1 MFEQVDNSS
10 NKGDTT
16 SASSAEPGAISI
28 HDVFFDKP
36 LGPAQS
42 EQKSTPPEHRKITRG
57 AGEAQEIPQS
67 TQPQQCPASPRFN
80 NYIDGIA
87 RRIYDPGQLGD
98 LSTLKNKYNC
108 QIEQSK
114 SPASAVRQYFAAD
127 ADPYT
132 QMMSKAEYQAFRDYQ
147 KGNTVNVGIV
157 LRQPTMLEENSPVKP
172 PILIQDFEAVSSA
185 HDSGI
190 MRGDQI
196 IEINGV
202 SMAQKTHRNASAMLL
217 GDENTQLKLKVLRD
231 GKEHE
236 FTVDRKRVDSPAITV
251 DKLNNGDIVRIRV
264 HAFQQDDTSDEIA
277 NAVRDNPQ
285 AKGFILDLRH
295 NGGGLVDQAARTAS
309 VFIKEGK
316 LMTMRSRVDSDPA
329 NPRYE
334 DDVYTITASGIK
346 HAVNGTK
353 PVSYRDRHP
362 DLTDKPLAVL
372 IDQGTASASEIVAG
386 ALQDTDGAYLIGIS
400 SYGKGIGQTIFPD
413 SETGGALRYTTFA
426 YYTPSNVWVGDGHDK
441 RYGLYPN
448 RLVANPQPADFGTA
462 KDGQINA
469 AVEYLQ
475 TRFPKEMEP
484 ENVPPVAPNSNKGR
498 ASDLLERLNRKP
510 RL

>member
-1 MFEQVDNSS
+1 MFEQSDNLSK
-10 NKGDTT
+10 KGD
-16 SASSAEPGAISI
+16 SRLAGSSEQPEGIDI
-28 HDVFFDKP
+28 HDVFFDKT
-36 LGPAQS
+36 LDHAQPDLPKTART
-42 EQKSTPPEHRKITRG
+42 EQKNTAASTL
-57 AGEAQEIPQS
+57 EAQEIPLA
-67 TQPQQCPASPRFN
+67 TQQQRCPASPGFN

-87 RRIYDPGQLGD
+87 RRIYDPRQLGD
-98 LSTLKNKYNC
+98 LSTLKNRYNC
-108 QIEQSK
+108 QIEQTRNPS
-114 SPASAVRQYFAAD
+114 SAVRQYFATD

-132 QMMSKAEYQAFRDYQ
+132 QMMNEAEYGTFRAYL
-147 KGNTVNVGIV
+147 KGTTVDVGIL
-157 LRQPTMLEENSPVKP
+157 LRQPTLLEEHSPIKP
-172 PILIQDFEAVSSA
+172 PIVIQDFEAASTA
-185 HDSGI
+185 RDFGI
-190 MRGDQI
+190 RRGDQI
-196 IEINGV
+196 LEINGV
-202 SMAQKTHRNASAMLL
+202 SMAHKTHRNASAMLL
-217 GDENTQLKLKVLRD
+217 GGENTQLKLKVLRD

-236 FTVDRKRVDSPAITV
+236 FVVDRKRVDSPAITV

-264 HAFQQDDTSDEIA
+264 HAFQQDDTSDEVA

-362 DLTDKPLAVL
+362 DLTDKPLVVL

-413 SETGGALRYTTFA
+413 AETGGALRYTTFA

-462 KDGQINA
+462 RDGQINA
-469 AVEYLQ
+469 AVDYLQ
-475 TRFPKEMEP
+475 SRFQKEMEP
-484 ENVPPVAPNSNKGR
+484 PPPAPNANKGR

-510 RL
+510 NL